1 MRLGL
6 SIFTLIRLPARA
18 NPHAIGSAPSSVN
31 SLSKP
36 ADRQNISSRL
46 LQLLPQD
53 LARWGTMSVHQMICH
68 LDDSYKVALG
78 EKYASPATGF
88 LQKTLLKRLALDV
101 PLQWGKGFP
110 TRPELEQGNGGGSP
124 PIEFRQ
130 DVDSLLSTF
139 GRFCDALPTPHLPHP
154 IFGTMTVENWM
165 RWGYLHAD
173 HHLRQFG
180 R

>member
-1 MRLGL
+1 
-6 SIFTLIRLPARA
+6 
-18 NPHAIGSAPSSVN
+18 VN
-31 SLSKP
+31 SLSKS

-46 LQLLPQD
+46 SHLLPQD
-53 LARWGTMSVHQMICH
+53 PAGWGIMSVHQMICH
-68 LDDSYKVALG
+68 LDDSYKFALG

-88 LQKTLLKRLALDV
+88 LQQTLLKRLALDV
-101 PLQWGKGFP
+101 PLRWGKGFG
-110 TRPELEQGNGGGSP
+110 TRPELDQRRGGSP

-130 DVDSLLSTF
+130 DLDSLLSTF

-154 IFGTMTVENWM
+154 IFGPMTSKDWM

>member
-1 MRLGL
+1 MRLDL
-6 SIFTLIRLPARA
+6 STSTLIRLPARRS
-18 NPHAIGSAPSSVN
+18 PRAIELTLSSVN

-46 LQLLPQD
+46 SQLSPQD
-53 LARWGTMSVHQMICH
+53 LARWGKMSVHQMICH
-68 LDDSYKVALG
+68 LDDSYKLALG
-78 EKYASPATGF
+78 EKTASPATG
-88 LQKTLLKRLALDV
+88 LVQRSLLKWLALDV
-101 PLQWGKGFP
+101 PVTWAKGFP
-110 TRPELEQGNGGGSP
+110 TRPEMEQGNGGSP

-130 DVDSLLSTF
+130 DLNSLLSTF
-139 GRFCDALPTPHLPHP
+139 GRFCDALPTPRVPHP
-154 IFGTMTVENWM
+154 IFGPMTTKNWM

>member
-1 MRLGL
+1 
-6 SIFTLIRLPARA
+6 
-18 NPHAIGSAPSSVN
+18 VN
-31 SLSKP
+31 SLSKA
-36 ADRQNISSRL
+36 ADRQNISSRFS
-46 LQLLPQD
+46 QLSPQD
-53 LARWGTMSVHQMICH
+53 PARWGTMSIHQMICH

-88 LQKTLLKRLALDV
+88 LQQTLLKRLALDV

-110 TRPELEQGNGGGSP
+110 TRPEIEQGKGGGSP

-130 DVDSLLSTF
+130 DLDSLLSTF

-154 IFGTMTVENWM
+154 VFGPMTAKDWM